1 MDVKYCHTEEM
12 WDTVLNKP
20 KQGNKF
26 RYFRADL
33 TKLGINY
40 DNDINKNDTS
50 GRNEVVEVEIKPRI
64 YHIEKKSEQGLGR
77 GS

>member
-1 MDVKYCHTEEM
+1 MLA
-12 WDTVLNKP
+12 TVLNKS

-26 RYFRADL
+26 RDFRVEL

-40 DNDINKNDTS
+40 DNDISKKYTS
-50 GRNEVVEVEIKPRI
+50 GRIKVVEVEIKPRI
-64 YHIEKKSEQGLGR
+64 YHMGKKLEQGVGR